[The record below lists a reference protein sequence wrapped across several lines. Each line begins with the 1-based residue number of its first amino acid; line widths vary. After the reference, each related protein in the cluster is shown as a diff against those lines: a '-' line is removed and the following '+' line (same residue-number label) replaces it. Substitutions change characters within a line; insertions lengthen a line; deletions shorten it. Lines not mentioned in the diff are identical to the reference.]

1 MGVRI
6 PSNIWLKDGRSCLA
20 VGLWTI
26 SHMMN
31 FHSKSKL
38 TKSWGTKNKANLPK
52 RLQCSVYIQLLP
64 LFKQALPSCKKH
76 TKLQK
81 PLPQR
86 LPQENLYHIFQVP
99 SPNPKQNNHKTTPN
113 KHIQTNLFQPP
124 PRRATLT
131 LVNSSRMGSHKLL
144 TFETSSA
151 KLWLGGATKPLAL
164 DRGCPSS
171 QGRGDD
177 YLQRVNLRMLTS
189 WLHHMQSKWS
199 NKILIGKYIER
210 MFHLWG

>member
-81 PLPQR
+81 PFPQR

-124 PRRATLT
+124 PPESNPDLSEFLTHGFPQTLDLWNFICQTLT
-131 LVNSSRMGSHKLL
+131 WWSYQAIGLGSGVSVESG
-144 TFETSSA
+144 TRW
-151 KLWLGGATKPLAL
+151 WLPTK
-164 DRGCPSS
+164 GEPSYVD
-171 QGRGDD
+171 Q
-177 YLQRVNLRMLTS
+177 
-189 WLHHMQSKWS
+189 
-199 NKILIGKYIER
+199 LITPYAE
-210 MFHLWG
+210 